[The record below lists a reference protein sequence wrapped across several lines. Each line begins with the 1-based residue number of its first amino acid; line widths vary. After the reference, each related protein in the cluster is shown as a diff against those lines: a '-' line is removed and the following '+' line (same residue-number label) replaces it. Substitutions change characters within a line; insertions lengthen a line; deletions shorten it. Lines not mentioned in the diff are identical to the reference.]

1 MIDVPHPLLPI
12 AGVILAG
19 GQGRRMGGV
28 DKALVAYEGKP
39 LLAHVV
45 ERFAPQVDRLLLSA
59 NGDPARFVA
68 FGLDVVADLFAE
80 PMGPLAGLAAAHRRL
95 ETVGSDAAFI
105 ATVAVDGPCLPRD
118 LVARLAAALADRPGA
133 RVAVSRSRGRVHPV
147 AALHRRDDLEDLIA
161 GLADGSVRRV
171 MNWIEARGV
180 VFVDFDDVDGVDPF
194 LNLNRPEDLG
204 ARRPDGGIAPSQ
216 AR

>member
-1 MIDVPHPLLPI
+1 MTDVHATLEPI

-28 DKALVAYEGKP
+28 DKALVDFEGRP

-59 NGDPARFVA
+59 NGDAARFAA
-68 FGLDVVADLFAE
+68 FGLDVVPDLFAE

-95 ETVGSDAAFI
+95 ETVGSDARFI
-105 ATVAVDGPCLPRD
+105 ATIAVDGPCLPRD
-118 LVARLAAALADRPGA
+118 LVARLAEALAAGPDA
-133 RVAVSRSRGRVHPV
+133 RVAVARSRDRVHPV
-147 AALHRRDDLEDLIA
+147 AALHCRDDLEDLIG
-161 GLADGSVRRV
+161 GLADGSIRRV
-171 MNWIEARGV
+171 MNWIERRGV
-180 VFVDFDDVDGVDPF
+180 VLVDFDDVDGVDPF
-194 LNLNRPEDLG
+194 LNLNRPEDL
-204 ARRPDGGIAPSQ
+204 AVRHPDGGFAPSQ